1 VVFVEWKTE
10 MKSAAILGILLAL
23 GLLLGGTQVK
33 QAVGVWK
40 QADRIVTVKGLA
52 EREVQADLVLWPLSY
67 SVTGT
72 TLESTH
78 AELAKGEEKI
88 RSFLVRHGF
97 AAEDIT
103 STAPQVTDLWTY
115 AGDNRPKDRYKADG
129 VVLLRTAQVDRVK
142 LTMPK
147 TSELVADG
155 VLIST
160 SWEHKP
166 QYIFTKLNDIKPE
179 MIAEATRNAREAAE
193 QFADDSDS
201 KIGKIRSAQQGYFSV
216 EDLDSYTPEI
226 KKIRVVT
233 TVEYLLVN

>member
-1 VVFVEWKTE
+1 MEWKTN
-10 MKSAAILGILLAL
+10 MKSAAILGILLAI

-33 QAVGVWK
+33 QAVAVWK
-40 QADRIVTVKGLA
+40 QADRFVTVKGLA
-52 EREVQADLVLWPLSY
+52 EREVKADLVLWPLSY
-67 SVTGT
+67 SVTGS

-78 AELAKGEEKI
+78 AALAKGEERI
-88 RSFLVRHGF
+88 RAFLMRYGF

-103 STAPQVTDLWTY
+103 STAPQLTDLWTY

-129 VVLLRTAQVDRVK
+129 VVLLRTAQVDQVK
-142 LTMPK
+142 TTMPK
-147 TSELVADG
+147 TSELVAEG
-155 VLIST
+155 VLLST

-179 MIAEATRNAREAAE
+179 MIAEATKNARAAAE
-193 QFADDSDS
+193 QFAKDSNS
-201 KIGKIRSAQQGYFSV
+201 KIGKIRSAQQGYFSI